1 MNVMGEEILA
11 ELRQKL
17 EKSLEVVSQDLA
29 TIRAGRAKP
38 ALIENVKVEAYGGVM
53 ELRELATI
61 TAPSA
66 DLLVI
71 APWDKSLVGAI
82 NKGIQAAN
90 LGLNP
95 IVESDQLKVPVPTL
109 TEERRKELVKLVAQK
124 VESGRVIIR
133 QIRTEIK
140 NGLEA
145 LKGEAGVSEDDI
157 QGWLEEMQKMVD
169 EYTDRVEDLGKEKER
184 ELMTI

>member
-1 MNVMGEEILA
+1 MDMGDEILQ
-11 ELRQKL
+11 ELKNKL
-17 EKSLEVVSQDLA
+17 EKSLGVVKDDLA

-66 DLLVI
+66 DLLIV

-124 VESGRVIIR
+124 VESGRVIVR
-133 QIRTEIK
+133 QIRNEIK
-140 NGLEA
+140 EQIEA
-145 LKGEAGVSEDDI
+145 LEGEAGISEDDI
-157 QGWLEEMQKMVD
+157 DNWLKEMQKLVD
-169 EYTDRVEDLGKEKER
+169 EYTDKVEELGKEKEK

>member
-1 MNVMGEEILA
+1 MQ
-11 ELRQKL
+11 ELKRKL
-17 EKSLEVVSQDLA
+17 EKSLEVVRDDLA

-38 ALIENVKVEAYGGVM
+38 ALIENVKVEAYGSVM

-61 TAPSA
+61 TAPSS
-66 DLLVI
+66 DLLVV
-71 APWDKSLVGAI
+71 APWDKSLVGVI

-124 VESGRVIIR
+124 MESGRVIIR
-133 QIRTEIK
+133 QVRNEIK
-140 NGLEA
+140 VDIEE
-145 LKGEAGVSEDDI
+145 LKGEPGVSEDDI
-157 QGWLEEMQKMVD
+157 KQWLKEMQEMVD
-169 EYTDRVEDLGKEKER
+169 EYTKKVEKLGQEKEE

>member
-1 MNVMGEEILA
+1 MGMGEEILQ
-11 ELRQKL
+11 ELKRKL
-17 EKSLEVVSQDLA
+17 EKSLEVVRDDLA

-66 DLLVI
+66 DLLVV

-95 IVESDQLKVPVPTL
+95 IVEGDQLKVPVPTL
-109 TEERRKELVKLVAQK
+109 TEERRSLRFLVICSTLVFFGLYK
-124 VESGRVIIR
+124 HFRNSNIYCTSIIG
-133 QIRTEIK
+133 T
-140 NGLEA
+140 
-145 LKGEAGVSEDDI
+145 
-157 QGWLEEMQKMVD
+157 
-169 EYTDRVEDLGKEKER
+169 EDL
-184 ELMTI
+184 

>member
-1 MNVMGEEILA
+1 MGMGEEVLQ
-11 ELRQKL
+11 ELKRKL
-17 EKSLEVVSQDLA
+17 EKSLEVVRDDLA

-38 ALIENVKVEAYGGVM
+38 ALIEGVKVEAYGGVM

-66 DLLVI
+66 DLLVV
-71 APWDKSLVGAI
+71 APWDKSLVGVI

-95 IVESDQLKVPVPTL
+95 IVEGDQLKVPVPTL

-133 QIRTEIK
+133 QIRNEIK
-140 NGLEA
+140 ADIEELE
-145 LKGEAGVSEDDI
+145 GESGVSEDDV
-157 QGWLEEMQKMVD
+157 QRWLEEMQKMVD
-169 EYTDRVEDLGKEKER
+169 EYIGKVEELGKEKEK

>member
-1 MNVMGEEILA
+1 MGVMGEEILE

-17 EKSLEVVSQDLA
+17 EKSLEIVSKDLA

-38 ALIENVKVEAYGGVM
+38 VLVENVKVEAYGGMM

-66 DLLVI
+66 DLLIV
-71 APWDKSLVGAI
+71 APWDKGLVGAI

-95 IVESDQLKVPVPTL
+95 IVESDQLKIPVPTL
-109 TEERRKELVKLVAQK
+109 TEERRKELIKLVAQK

-133 QIRTEIK
+133 QIRSEAK
-140 NGLEA
+140 NDLES
-145 LKGEAGVSEDDI
+145 LKGEAGISEDDV
-157 QGWLEEMQKMVD
+157 QDWLERMQKMVD
-169 EYTDRVEDLGKEKER
+169 EYTDRVEELGKEKEK